1 MHRATAETRRPW
13 YRVPAALLVANA
25 LAMGLLLAGCVETE
39 ARIAGADT
47 EATISMT
54 ETSQEPAART
64 AAAPAIPAIDGAAPA
79 EFQTATFALG

>member
-1 MHRATAETRRPW
+1 MHRATAKTQRQRG
-13 YRVPAALLVANA
+13 RVPAAQLAGSA

-39 ARIAGADT
+39 ASIAGADT

-54 ETSQEPAART
+54 ETSPQPKAPAAAT
-64 AAAPAIPAIDGAAPA
+64 PAIPAIDAAAPA